1 MILKTVKS
9 VLMDD
14 TFSTRRLSKT
24 VVKTVS
30 YVVQELTLLL
40 VQLHVPFAPTGRI
53 CHLRR
58 VHHKNPSKNV
68 KYVQQEPMRTHLKNK
83 KDAKNALPVLIS
95 SREVQIEPFMTA
107 ETTALNA
114 AVEQLV
120 PIQNKRLHVFVN
132 HVNRDNLLQIT
143 VKPHART
150 AQ

>member
-1 MILKTVKS
+1 MILKTVKN
-9 VLMDD
+9 VLMDN
-14 TFSTRRLSKT
+14 TFSTRRPSKT

-30 YVVQELTLLL
+30 LVVQELTLLL
-40 VQLHVPFAPTGRI
+40 VQLPVPFAPKGRI
-53 CHLRR
+53 CHLR
-58 VHHKNPSKNV
+58 VHKNPSKNV
-68 KYVQQEPMRTHLKNK
+68 KFVQREPMRTHLKTK
-83 KDAKNALPVLIS
+83 KHAKNALPVLIS

-132 HVNRDNLLQIT
+132 HVNRDNLLLLA

>member
-1 MILKTVKS
+1 MILRTVKS
-9 VLMDD
+9 VLMDN
-14 TFSTRRLSKT
+14 TFSTRRPSKT
-24 VVKTVS
+24 VLTTVS
-30 YVVQELTLLL
+30 HVVQELTLLL
-40 VQLHVPFAPTGRI
+40 VQLPAPFAPKGRI

-68 KYVQQEPMRTHLKNK
+68 KFVQREPMRTHLKTK
-83 KDAKNALPVLIS
+83 KHAKNALPVLIS

-132 HVNRDNLLQIT
+132 HVNRDNLLLLA